1 MLYMP
6 IGDGRFL
13 YEHAIVRKANLYK
26 NRSTR
31 NGTSTGKTGEVLVPI
46 REPMLGRRLAFAD
59 GKILPENNEDFDAW
73 YWRLPIQKI

>member
-1 MLYMP
+1 MP

-13 YEHAIVRKANLYK
+13 YEHAIVRKANSYE
-26 NRSTR
+26 NMSTR

-59 GKILPENNEDFDAW
+59 GKILPENNDEESAYPQNISRW
-73 YWRLPIQKI
+73 KRK